1 MHAICVQGQTTA
13 KYVMAD
19 IEKSRPEFV
28 KRDSIIA
35 DGKYVEWLGELKQRY
50 QRSQIKAAV
59 QVNHSMLEFYWSL
72 GRDIVALKAE
82 SQWGSGFFN
91 QLSLDLKKIFPGE
104 SGFSVTNLKYMKR
117 WYLFYF
123 EQVTN
128 RQQLIDELGGA
139 KWHELS
145 AEIRQ
150 QPIDEL
156 AFPDAFALVPWGHHI
171 QVMSK
176 SKSVDEA
183 LFYIKQTIA
192 NNWSL
197 ADLEHELKT
206 DLFSRHSSALTN
218 FSDTMTLPQQKL
230 AQEVMKSPYQLGFL
244 KLKQDHSEDD
254 LEEALVK
261 NITQFLLELG
271 QGFAYVGRQME
282 LIMPDGSTFVPDLIF
297 YHTRLKCYV
306 VVELKSVKFIPE
318 YVGKLNF
325 YVSAA
330 DELLKADDDKPT
342 IGLLI
347 CREADKT
354 TVEWAFRGLDRPL
367 GVATYQIEQIVQR
380 TILEDKLKKQKKDNE
395 K

>member
-1 MHAICVQGQTTA
+1 
-13 KYVMAD
+13 MAN
-19 IEKSRPEFV
+19 IEQSKPEFV
-28 KRDSIIA
+28 KRDGIIA
-35 DGKYVEWLGELKQRY
+35 DNKYVEWLGELKQRY

-59 QVNHSMLEFYWSL
+59 RVNHSMLEFYWSL

-82 SQWGSGFFN
+82 SQWGSGVIN
-91 QLSLDLKKIFPGE
+91 QLSLDLRKMFPGK
-104 SGFSVTNLKYMKR
+104 SGFSARNIWDIKR
-117 WYLFYF
+117 WYLFYYH
-123 EQVTN
+123 EVTKL
-128 RQQLIDELGGA
+128 RQLIAESGETKLRQPVA
-139 KWHELS
+139 EFWQQPV

-156 AFPDAFALVPWGHHI
+156 VFPDAFALVPWGHHI

-192 NNWSL
+192 NNWSI
-197 ADLEHELKT
+197 ADLKHEMKT
-206 DLFSRHSSALTN
+206 DLYARHSSALTN

-254 LEEALVK
+254 LEEALVN

-271 QGFAYVGRQME
+271 QGFSYVGRQME
-282 LIMPDGSTFVPDLIF
+282 LVMPDGSTFVPDLVF
-297 YHTRLKCYV
+297 YHTRLKCYI
-306 VVELKSVKFIPE
+306 VVELKSVKFMPE
-318 YVGKLNF
+318 FVGKLNF

-380 TILEDKLKKQKKDNE
+380 TILENKLKKQKKI
-395 K
+395 KQL

>member
-1 MHAICVQGQTTA
+1 
-13 KYVMAD
+13 MAD
-19 IEKSRPEFV
+19 IEKSKPEFV
-28 KRDSIIA
+28 KRDGIIA
-35 DGKYVEWLGELKQRY
+35 DGQYVEWLGELKQRY

-82 SQWGSGFFN
+82 SQWGSGVLQ
-91 QLSLDLKKIFPGE
+91 QLSLDLKKMFPNE
-104 SGFSVTNLKYMKR
+104 KGFSYRNIRYMRQWYSFYSQRITN
-117 WYLFYF
+117 
-123 EQVTN
+123 
-128 RQQLIDELGGA
+128 
-139 KWHELS
+139 WHEHS
-145 AEIRQ
+145 AKMALLNWHEHSAKIEESNRHQ
-150 QPIDEL
+150 HSDGL
-156 AFPDAFALVPWGHHI
+156 NFPDIFALVPWKHH
-171 QVMSK
+171 VHLVSK
-176 SKSVDEA
+176 SNSIDEA

-197 ADLEHELKT
+197 ADLEHEVKT

-244 KLKQDHSEDD
+244 NLKQNHSEDD

-282 LIMPDGSTFVPDLIF
+282 LVMPDGSTFVPDLIF

-380 TILEDKLKKQKKDNE
+380 TILEDRLKKQKKEN
-395 K
+395 KK

>member
-1 MHAICVQGQTTA
+1 
-13 KYVMAD
+13 MAD
-19 IEKSRPEFV
+19 IVNGKPEFV
-28 KRDSIIA
+28 KRDGIIA

-59 QVNHSMLEFYWSL
+59 RVNHSMLEFYWSL

-82 SQWGSGFFN
+82 SQWGTGVLQ
-91 QLSLDLKKIFPGE
+91 QLSLDLKKMFPNE
-104 SGFSVTNLKYMKR
+104 TGFSYRNIRYMRQWYAFYYQRVTN
-117 WYLFYF
+117 W
-123 EQVTN
+123 
-128 RQQLIDELGGA
+128 QQPIAKLAELNWQQPIAKFDEA
-139 KWHELS
+139 
-145 AEIRQ
+145 IRQ

-156 AFPDAFALVPWGHHI
+156 VFPYAFALVPWGHHI

-192 NNWSL
+192 NNWSI
-197 ADLEHELKT
+197 T
-206 DLFSRHSSALTN
+206 DLKYEMKGDLYARHSNALTN

-244 KLKQDHSEDD
+244 NLKQDHSEDD
-254 LEEALVK
+254 LEEALVN
-261 NITQFLLELG
+261 NITRFLLELG
-271 QGFAYVGRQME
+271 QGFSYVGRQME
-282 LIMPDGSTFVPDLIF
+282 LVMPDGSTFVPDLVF
-297 YHTRLKCYV
+297 YHTRLKCYI
-306 VVELKSVKFIPE
+306 VVELKSVKFMPE
-318 YVGKLNF
+318 FVGKLNF

-330 DELLKADDDKPT
+330 DELLRADDDKPT

-380 TILEDKLKKQKKDNE
+380 TILEDKLKKQKKVKE
-395 K
+395 

>member
-1 MHAICVQGQTTA
+1 
-13 KYVMAD
+13 MAD
-19 IEKSRPEFV
+19 IEKNKPEFV
-28 KRDSIIA
+28 TRDGIIA

-50 QRSQIKAAV
+50 QRSRIKAAV

-82 SQWGSGFFN
+82 SQWGSGVLQ
-91 QLSLDLKKIFPGE
+91 QLSLDLKKMFPNE
-104 SGFSVTNLKYMKR
+104 KGFSYRNIRYMR
-117 WYLFYF
+117 QWYSFYSQ
-123 EQVTN
+123 QVAN
-128 RQQLIDELGGA
+128 WQQLAANLGETKWQQPAAKFSHQLSDEL
-139 KWHELS
+139 EMP
-145 AEIRQ
+145 E
-150 QPIDEL
+150 
-156 AFPDAFALVPWGHHI
+156 AFALIPWFHHI
-171 QVMSK
+171 QIASK
-176 SKSVDEA
+176 SKTVDEA

-192 NNWSL
+192 NNWSRS
-197 ADLEHELKT
+197 DLEYEMKG
-206 DLFSRHSSALTN
+206 DLYARHNSALTN

-244 KLKQDHSEDD
+244 NLKQDHNEDD

-282 LIMPDGSTFVPDLIF
+282 LVMPDGSTFVPDLIF
-297 YHTRLKCYV
+297 YHTRLKCYI

-318 YVGKLNF
+318 FVGKLNF

-380 TILEDKLKKQKKDNE
+380 TILEDKLKKQNYRNNYRTN
-395 K
+395 

>member
-1 MHAICVQGQTTA
+1 
-13 KYVMAD
+13 MAN
-19 IEKSRPEFV
+19 IEKSKPEFV
-28 KRDSIIA
+28 TRDGIIA

-82 SQWGSGFFN
+82 SQWGSGVLQ
-91 QLSLDLKKIFPGE
+91 QLSLDLKKMFPNE
-104 SGFSVTNLKYMKR
+104 KGFSYRNIRYMR
-117 WYLFYF
+117 QWYSFYF
-123 EQVTN
+123 QRITN
-128 RQQLIDELGGA
+128 
-139 KWHELS
+139 WHEPS
-145 AEIRQ
+145 AKMALLNWHEHSAKIEESNRHQ
-150 QPIDEL
+150 HSDGL
-156 AFPDAFALVPWGHHI
+156 DFPDIFALVPWKHH
-171 QVMSK
+171 VHLVSK
-176 SKSVDEA
+176 SNSIDEA

-197 ADLEHELKT
+197 ADLEHEVKT

-282 LIMPDGSTFVPDLIF
+282 LVMPDGSTFVPDLVF
-297 YHTRLKCYV
+297 YHTRLKCYI
-306 VVELKSVKFIPE
+306 VVELKSVKFMPE
-318 YVGKLNF
+318 FVGKLNF

-330 DELLKADDDKPT
+330 DELLRADDDKPT

-380 TILEDKLKKQKKDNE
+380 TILEDKLKKQKK
-395 K
+395 KV

>member
-1 MHAICVQGQTTA
+1 
-13 KYVMAD
+13 MAD
-19 IEKSRPEFV
+19 IEKSKPEFV
-28 KRDSIIA
+28 KRDGIIA

-197 ADLEHELKT
+197 ADLEHEVKT

-244 KLKQDHSEDD
+244 NLKQDHSEDD

-282 LIMPDGSTFVPDLIF
+282 LVMPDGSTFVPDLIF

-380 TILEDKLKKQKKDNE
+380 TILEDRLKKQKKDKE

>member
-1 MHAICVQGQTTA
+1 
-13 KYVMAD
+13 MAD
-19 IEKSRPEFV
+19 IEKSKPEFV
-28 KRDSIIA
+28 KRDGIIA

-197 ADLEHELKT
+197 ADLEHEVKT

-244 KLKQDHSEDD
+244 NLKQDHSEDD

-282 LIMPDGSTFVPDLIF
+282 LVMPDGSTFVPDLIF

-367 GVATYQIEQIVQR
+367 GVATYQIEQIVHR
-380 TILEDKLKKQKKDNE
+380 TILEDRLKKQKKDKE

>member
-1 MHAICVQGQTTA
+1 
-13 KYVMAD
+13 MAD
-19 IEKSRPEFV
+19 IEKSKPEFV
-28 KRDSIIA
+28 KRDGIIA

-59 QVNHSMLEFYWSL
+59 RVNHSMLEFYWSL
-72 GRDIVALKAE
+72 GRDIIALKAE
-82 SQWGSGFFN
+82 SQWGTGVLQ
-91 QLSLDLKKIFPGE
+91 QLSLDLKKMFPNE
-104 SGFSVTNLKYMKR
+104 TGFSYRNIRYMRQWYAFYYQRVTN
-117 WYLFYF
+117 W
-123 EQVTN
+123 
-128 RQQLIDELGGA
+128 QQPIAKLAELNWQQPIAKFDEA
-139 KWHELS
+139 
-145 AEIRQ
+145 IRQ

-156 AFPDAFALVPWGHHI
+156 VFPDAFALVPWGHHI

-192 NNWSL
+192 NNWSI
-197 ADLEHELKT
+197 T
-206 DLFSRHSSALTN
+206 DLKYEMKGDLYARHSSALTN

-244 KLKQDHSEDD
+244 NLKQDHSEDD
-254 LEEALVK
+254 LEEALVN
-261 NITQFLLELG
+261 NITRFLLELG
-271 QGFAYVGRQME
+271 QGFSYVGRQME
-282 LIMPDGSTFVPDLIF
+282 LVMPDGSTFVPDLVF
-297 YHTRLKCYV
+297 YHTRLKCYI
-306 VVELKSVKFIPE
+306 VVELKSVKFMPE
-318 YVGKLNF
+318 FVGKLNF

-380 TILEDKLKKQKKDNE
+380 TILEDKLRKQKKAKE
-395 K
+395 

>member
-1 MHAICVQGQTTA
+1 
-13 KYVMAD
+13 MAD
-19 IEKSRPEFV
+19 IENSKPEFV
-28 KRDSIIA
+28 KRDGIIA

-59 QVNHSMLEFYWSL
+59 RVNHSMLEFYWSL

-82 SQWGSGFFN
+82 SQWGTGVLQ
-91 QLSLDLKKIFPGE
+91 QLSLDLKKMFPNE
-104 SGFSVTNLKYMKR
+104 TGFSYRNIRYMRQWYAFYYQRVTN
-117 WYLFYF
+117 W
-123 EQVTN
+123 
-128 RQQLIDELGGA
+128 QQSIAKLAELNWQQPIAKFDEA
-139 KWHELS
+139 
-145 AEIRQ
+145 IRQ

-156 AFPDAFALVPWGHHI
+156 VFPDAFALVPWGHHI

-192 NNWSL
+192 NNWSI
-197 ADLEHELKT
+197 T
-206 DLFSRHSSALTN
+206 DLKYEMKGDLYSRHSSALTN

-244 KLKQDHSEDD
+244 NLKQDHSEND
-254 LEEALVK
+254 LEEALVN
-261 NITQFLLELG
+261 NITRFLLELG
-271 QGFAYVGRQME
+271 QGFSYVGRQME
-282 LIMPDGSTFVPDLIF
+282 LVMPDGSTFVPDLVF
-297 YHTRLKCYV
+297 YHTRLKCYI
-306 VVELKSVKFIPE
+306 VVELKSVKFMPE
-318 YVGKLNF
+318 FVGKLNF

-330 DELLKADDDKPT
+330 DELLRADDDKPT

-380 TILEDKLKKQKKDNE
+380 TILEDKLKKQKKDKE

>member
-1 MHAICVQGQTTA
+1 
-13 KYVMAD
+13 MAD
-19 IEKSRPEFV
+19 IEKSKPEFV
-28 KRDSIIA
+28 KRDGIIA

-59 QVNHSMLEFYWSL
+59 RVNHSMLEFYWSL
-72 GRDIVALKAE
+72 GRDIIALKAE
-82 SQWGSGFFN
+82 SQWGTGVLQ
-91 QLSLDLKKIFPGE
+91 QLSLDLKKMFPNE
-104 SGFSVTNLKYMKR
+104 TGFSYRNIRYMRQWYAFYYQRVTN
-117 WYLFYF
+117 W
-123 EQVTN
+123 
-128 RQQLIDELGGA
+128 QQPIAKLAELNWQQPIAKFDEA
-139 KWHELS
+139 
-145 AEIRQ
+145 IRQ

-156 AFPDAFALVPWGHHI
+156 VFPDAFALVPWGHHI

-192 NNWSL
+192 NNWSI
-197 ADLEHELKT
+197 T
-206 DLFSRHSSALTN
+206 DLKYEMKGDLYARHSSALTN

-244 KLKQDHSEDD
+244 NLKQDHSEDD
-254 LEEALVK
+254 LEEALVN
-261 NITQFLLELG
+261 NITRFLLELG
-271 QGFAYVGRQME
+271 QGFSYVGRQME
-282 LIMPDGSTFVPDLIF
+282 LVMPDGSTFVPDLVF
-297 YHTRLKCYV
+297 YHTRLKCYI
-306 VVELKSVKFIPE
+306 VVELKSVKFMPE
-318 YVGKLNF
+318 FVGKLNF

-380 TILEDKLKKQKKDNE
+380 TILEDKLRKQKKQKNSQ
-395 K
+395 

>member
-1 MHAICVQGQTTA
+1 
-13 KYVMAD
+13 MAD
-19 IEKSRPEFV
+19 IENSKPEFV
-28 KRDSIIA
+28 KRDGIIA

-59 QVNHSMLEFYWSL
+59 RVNHSMLEFYWSL

-82 SQWGSGFFN
+82 SQWGTGVLQ
-91 QLSLDLKKIFPGE
+91 QLSLDLKKMFPNE
-104 SGFSVTNLKYMKR
+104 TGFSYRNIRYMRQWYAFYYQRVTN
-117 WYLFYF
+117 W
-123 EQVTN
+123 
-128 RQQLIDELGGA
+128 QQPIAKLAELNWQQPIAKFDEA
-139 KWHELS
+139 
-145 AEIRQ
+145 IPQ

-156 AFPDAFALVPWGHHI
+156 VFPDAFALVPWGHHI

-176 SKSVDEA
+176 SKSIDEA

-192 NNWSL
+192 NNWSI
-197 ADLEHELKT
+197 T
-206 DLFSRHSSALTN
+206 DLKYEMKGDLYARHSSALTN
-218 FSDTMTLPQQKL
+218 FYDTMTLPQQKL

-244 KLKQDHSEDD
+244 NLKQDHSEDD
-254 LEEALVK
+254 LEEALVN
-261 NITQFLLELG
+261 NITRFLLELG
-271 QGFAYVGRQME
+271 QGFSYVGRQME
-282 LIMPDGSTFVPDLIF
+282 LVMPDGSTFVPDLVF

-318 YVGKLNF
+318 FVGKLNF

-330 DELLKADDDKPT
+330 DELLRADDDKPT

-380 TILEDKLKKQKKDNE
+380 TILEDKMKKQKKISDI
-395 K
+395 

>member
-1 MHAICVQGQTTA
+1 
-13 KYVMAD
+13 
-19 IEKSRPEFV
+19 
-28 KRDSIIA
+28 
-35 DGKYVEWLGELKQRY
+35 
-50 QRSQIKAAV
+50 
-59 QVNHSMLEFYWSL
+59 
-72 GRDIVALKAE
+72 
-82 SQWGSGFFN
+82 
-91 QLSLDLKKIFPGE
+91 
-104 SGFSVTNLKYMKR
+104 
-117 WYLFYF
+117 
-123 EQVTN
+123 
-128 RQQLIDELGGA
+128 
-139 KWHELS
+139 
-145 AEIRQ
+145 
-150 QPIDEL
+150 
-156 AFPDAFALVPWGHHI
+156 
-171 QVMSK
+171 MSK

-192 NNWSL
+192 NNWSI
-197 ADLEHELKT
+197 T
-206 DLFSRHSSALTN
+206 DLKYEMKGDLYARHSSALTN

-244 KLKQDHSEDD
+244 NLKQDHSEDD

-282 LIMPDGSTFVPDLIF
+282 LVMPDGSTFVPDLVF
-297 YHTRLKCYV
+297 YHTRLKCYI
-306 VVELKSVKFIPE
+306 VVELKSVKFMPE
-318 YVGKLNF
+318 FVGKLNF

-380 TILEDKLKKQKKDNE
+380 TILEDKLKKQKKDKE

>member
-1 MHAICVQGQTTA
+1 
-13 KYVMAD
+13 MAE
-19 IEKSRPEFV
+19 IEQSKPEFV
-28 KRDSIIA
+28 KRDGIIA

-82 SQWGSGFFN
+82 SQWGSGVLQ
-91 QLSLDLKKIFPGE
+91 QLSLDLKKMFPNE
-104 SGFSVTNLKYMKR
+104 KGFSYRNIRYMR
-117 WYLFYF
+117 QWYSFYSQ
-123 EQVTN
+123 QVTN
-128 RQQLIDELGGA
+128 RQQLAASLGETKWQQPAAKFSHQLSDELEMPEG
-139 KWHELS
+139 
-145 AEIRQ
+145 
-150 QPIDEL
+150 
-156 AFPDAFALVPWGHHI
+156 FALIPWFHHI
-171 QVMSK
+171 QIASK
-176 SKSVDEA
+176 SKTVDEA
-183 LFYIKQTIA
+183 LFYIKQTIV
-192 NNWSL
+192 NNWSRS
-197 ADLEHELKT
+197 DLEHELKT

-244 KLKQDHSEDD
+244 NLKQDHSEDD

-282 LIMPDGSTFVPDLIF
+282 LVMPDGSTFVPDLIF

>member
-1 MHAICVQGQTTA
+1 
-13 KYVMAD
+13 MAD
-19 IEKSRPEFV
+19 IEKSKPEFV

-59 QVNHSMLEFYWSL
+59 RVNHSMLEFYWSL
-72 GRDIVALKAE
+72 GRDIIALKAE
-82 SQWGSGFFN
+82 SQWGTGVLQ
-91 QLSLDLKKIFPGE
+91 QLSLDLKKMFPNE
-104 SGFSVTNLKYMKR
+104 TGFSYRNIRYMRQWYAFYYQRVTN
-117 WYLFYF
+117 W
-123 EQVTN
+123 
-128 RQQLIDELGGA
+128 QQPIAKLAELNWQQPIAKFDEA
-139 KWHELS
+139 
-145 AEIRQ
+145 IRQ

-156 AFPDAFALVPWGHHI
+156 VFPDAFALVPWGHHI

-192 NNWSL
+192 NNWSI
-197 ADLEHELKT
+197 T
-206 DLFSRHSSALTN
+206 DLKYEMKGDLYARHSSALTN

-244 KLKQDHSEDD
+244 NLKQDHSEDD
-254 LEEALVK
+254 LEEALVN
-261 NITQFLLELG
+261 NITRFLLELG
-271 QGFAYVGRQME
+271 QGFSYVGRQME
-282 LIMPDGSTFVPDLIF
+282 LVMPDGSTFVPDLVF
-297 YHTRLKCYV
+297 YHTRLKCYI
-306 VVELKSVKFIPE
+306 VVELKSVKFMPE
-318 YVGKLNF
+318 FVGKLNF
-325 YVSAA
+325 YVTAA

-380 TILEDKLKKQKKDNE
+380 TILEDKLRKQKKAKE
-395 K
+395 